1 MRYHFNLL
9 LGLIPLL
16 TVNVNAQGDALV
28 EPDSVESSNGLLD
41 IELHLE
47 YGSFSG
53 PFYSFT
59 DTRLLN
65 GTFPGPTLKL
75 SAGDTMRIL
84 FKNNLEL
91 QDDAVTGQENEYTDP
106 DHSNLHFHGGH
117 VSGELPSDDIR
128 MAVEP
133 GDEYQYETTFPD
145 NHLPGTHWIH
155 PHVHGSSALQ
165 LGGGASLAMIVKDP
179 DDFLPTQVEDA
190 TETLMLFQHI
200 DVNTI
205 NGVISDI
212 GDSKTVV
219 TKTGMENPREF
230 TTVNGQYQPTL
241 TVQPGEWRRWRI
253 IWGSWLGDHLNLHF
267 EDSSNCEMQL
277 LAKDGIYIQDYPREI
292 TVATIPTGGRAD
304 IMVRCSTSGTYSV
317 LDFLEQT
324 ALTVEVTGSTVSSTD
339 LEAWAPDYPD
349 YLSDLTSTSASSGC
363 DCETEFRRCDD
374 KFCVNDELFDKSV
387 YVHTVA
393 FGSVVERE
401 LRGITAHP
409 YHQHVYPFQLVSGAD
424 SVTDAD
430 QATYF
435 QTGDWHDVV
444 MMDVTSVVVRYVA
457 DVHDGVLM
465 LHCHILPHEDEGT
478 MSQELII
485 DGGSC
490 ECDAR
495 YTEPPSTSTNSP
507 TRTFHPTPSSTFH
520 PTQSTTPEVATNPVS
535 ALIESLL
542 EFLNLLIEFLT
553 SLLSGGRIRV

>member
-1 MRYHFNLL
+1 MRFYNDCDNGKFSLIISHKKKGVWTKTKYPSTSFKNMKLFTLL
-9 LGLIPLL
+9 LSLIPVLA
-16 TVNVNAQGDALV
+16 VNAQGDALV
-28 EPDSVESSNGLLD
+28 EPNTVDSSGGLLD

-53 PFYSFT
+53 PFFSYT
-59 DTRLLN
+59 NTRLLN
-65 GTFPGPTLKL
+65 GTFPGPTLRL
-75 SAGDTMRIL
+75 MAGDTMRIL

-91 QDDAVTGQENEYTDP
+91 QAGAVTGQENEYTDP

-133 GDEYQYETTFPD
+133 GDEFQYETTFPD

-165 LGGGASLAMIVKDP
+165 LGGGASMAMIVQDP
-179 DDFLPTQVEDA
+179 DDFLPSQVEDA
-190 TETLMLFQHI
+190 AETLMLFQHI
-200 DVNTI
+200 NVNTI
-205 NGVISDI
+205 DGVITDI
-212 GDSKTVV
+212 GDSKLVV

-230 TTVNGQYQPTL
+230 TMVNGQYQPTL
-241 TVQPGEWRRWRI
+241 TIQPGEWRRWRI

-267 EDSSNCEMQL
+267 EDSSGCEMQL

-292 TVATIPTGGRAD
+292 SVATIPTGGRAD
-304 IMVRCSTSGTYSV
+304 IMVRCSSSGTYSV

-324 ALTVEVTGSTVSSTD
+324 ALTVEVSGDTVSSTD
-339 LEAWAPDYPD
+339 LEAWAPTYPD
-349 YLSDLTSTSASSGC
+349 YLSDLTTTSADDGC
-363 DCETEFRRCDD
+363 DCSTSFRRCDD
-374 KFCVNDELFDKSV
+374 ENKFCVNDELFDKHV
-387 YVHTVA
+387 YLHTVA

-401 LRGITAHP
+401 LRGITNHP
-409 YHQHVYPFQLVSGAD
+409 YHQHVYPFQLVSGVD
-424 SVTDAD
+424 SLTDAD
-430 QATYF
+430 QNTYF

-444 MMDVTSVVVRYVA
+444 QMDADSVVARYVA

-495 YTEPPSTSTNSP
+495 YTE
-507 TRTFHPTPSSTFH
+507 R
-520 PTQSTTPEVATNPVS
+520 E
-535 ALIESLL
+535 LII
-542 EFLNLLIEFLT
+542 FDFNLWVFC
-553 SLLSGGRIRV
+553 